1 MIAGPLLR
9 LVEVPEESDTEWGML
24 AGYWGYNLQNG
35 QPEYGL
41 NIDCNNAKGFV
52 NSNKM
57 EPVEVEKR
65 MSVQSDQQFTM
76 ILKQVVSTS
85 EFINNAIEH
94 GDTNWIKNSIIETQ
108 PRANVPYTIY
118 NADGS
123 IVGKAVTGANG
134 EIKLYAGQYATLNL
148 PEESLWTV
156 EEDLNVTPTYSL
168 ENLEEN
174 TGGSRMIKLDENLML
189 INAKDTRVGYTVEYY
204 IFDMI
209 ESNWSMRE
217 QYQRTGYAGE
227 IVSITEADKDFAKDD
242 LIFLKDDER
251 NILEAEL
258 KEDGSTTLKLYF
270 TLKQA
275 VSYTVKRWYGDT
287 CVETLGDREG
297 NLGTMVYAL
306 EMDKEGCFSGDKYY
320 LDETDERNSKGLLL
334 TFYEE
339 NNVLNLYY
347 KKYYTVKYTDGAEGE
362 AFGDESYGE
371 LRAGDKTP
379 AFTGTPE
386 REGYKFMAWTPSLN
400 STVSGDD
407 AKNGVITY
415 TATWQKAK
423 TQ

>member
-1 MIAGPLLR
+1 
-9 LVEVPEESDTEWGML
+9 
-24 AGYWGYNLQNG
+24 
-35 QPEYGL
+35 
-41 NIDCNNAKGFV
+41 
-52 NSNKM
+52 
-57 EPVEVEKR
+57 
-65 MSVQSDQQFTM
+65 
-76 ILKQVVSTS
+76 
-85 EFINNAIEH
+85 
-94 GDTNWIKNSIIETQ
+94 
-108 PRANVPYTIY
+108 
-118 NADGS
+118 
-123 IVGKAVTGANG
+123 
-134 EIKLYAGQYATLNL
+134 
-148 PEESLWTV
+148 
-156 EEDLNVTPTYSL
+156 
-168 ENLEEN
+168 
-174 TGGSRMIKLDENLML
+174 MIKLDENLML

-270 TLKQA
+270 TLKWK
-275 VSYTVKRWYGDT
+275 VSYTVKRWYGDK

-334 TFYEE
+334 TLYEE

-347 KKYYTVKYTDGAEGE
+347 KKYYTVKYTDGVENLTLFPDSAQEDLKE
-362 AFGDESYGE
+362 
-371 LRAGDKTP
+371 GDKTP
-379 AFTGTPE
+379 RPE
-386 REGYKFMAWTPSLN
+386 ADFDFKIGETYTFKNNDTRIFQGWNPAISP
-400 STVSGDD
+400 TVSSD
-407 AKNGVITY
+407 VTY
-415 TATWQKAK
+415 TATWQKVK